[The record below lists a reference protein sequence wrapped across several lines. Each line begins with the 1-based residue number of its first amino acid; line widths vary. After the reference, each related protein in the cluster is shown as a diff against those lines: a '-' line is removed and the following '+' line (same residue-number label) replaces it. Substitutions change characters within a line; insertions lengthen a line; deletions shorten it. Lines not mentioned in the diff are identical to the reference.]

1 MKIEKVLEKKVNHLY
16 DIDVEELAKEIT
28 DKIEKKKTKLQGYD
42 ASSVTFSKSEVVDIF
57 EKYATVKQYSS
68 PSTVSLKLF
77 IKAMISHRVEQN
89 GKERIAK
96 SLLSKV
102 ESFFNKEDE

>member
-1 MKIEKVLEKKVNHLY
+1 MKIEKVLEKKVNNLY
-16 DIDVEELAKEIT
+16 DIEVLELAKEIT

-42 ASSVTFSKSEVVDIF
+42 ASNVTFCKSEVVEIF
-57 EKYATVKQYSS
+57 EKYATVKQYGS
-68 PSTVSLKLF
+68 PDTVSLKMF

-102 ESFFNKEDE
+102 ESFFKEDE

>member
-1 MKIEKVLEKKVNHLY
+1 MKIEKILEKKVNNLY
-16 DIDVEELAKEIT
+16 DIEVLELAKEIT
-28 DKIEKKKTKLQGYD
+28 DKIENKKTKLQGYD
-42 ASSVTFSKSEVVDIF
+42 ACSVTLSKSEVVDIF
-57 EKYATVKQYSS
+57 EKYATVKQYGS

-102 ESFFNKEDE
+102 ESFFKEDK

>member
-1 MKIEKVLEKKVNHLY
+1 MKIEKVLEKKVNNLY
-16 DIDVEELAKEIT
+16 DIEVLELAKEIT

-42 ASSVTFSKSEVVDIF
+42 ASCVIFSKSEVVDIF
-57 EKYATVKQYSS
+57 EKYATEKQYGS

-102 ESFFNKEDE
+102 ESFFKEDK